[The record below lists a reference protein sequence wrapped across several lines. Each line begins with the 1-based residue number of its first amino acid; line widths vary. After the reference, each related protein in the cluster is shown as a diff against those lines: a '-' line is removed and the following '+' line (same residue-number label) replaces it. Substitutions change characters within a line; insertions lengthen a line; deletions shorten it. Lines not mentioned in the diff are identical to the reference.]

1 MVDLPFPSSGR
12 GEASTG
18 WSGRVGSVRNQ
29 RDVSLMVELPFP
41 SSRRGEASTGWSGRV
56 LGGIRLMFALP
67 GSSYSSTR

>member
-1 MVDLPFPSSGR
+1 MVELPFPSSRR

-56 LGGIRLMFALP
+56 VGWMSLISERCVFDG
-67 GSSYSSTR
+67 